1 MDTKRNAVNILRLLM
16 GLPNNIASGQQIC
29 QSLNINP
36 TEANDAVD
44 YLQSYDYVRINSC
57 LGTAP
62 YSFQSVVMKVMG
74 RVHYYDLL
82 RKGNPIKEN
91 SEKILTLLKSNSNY
105 QNGISGRS
113 LSTELNIQPDDVNDA
128 VEYLEELCAINV
140 NRALGTIPYKFSFI
154 TITSYGKTLVA

>member
-16 GLPNNIASGQQIC
+16 NLPQNIASGKQIC

-44 YLQSYDYVRINSC
+44 YLQSADYVRINSC

-62 YSFQSVVMKVMG
+62 FSFQSVVLKVLG
-74 RVHYYDLL
+74 KVHYHDLL
-82 RKGNPIKEN
+82 GKGNPIKDN
-91 SEKILTLLKSNSNY
+91 SEKILSLLKSNSSY
-105 QNGISGRS
+105 QNGVSGSS
-113 LSTELNIQPDDVNDA
+113 LSTALNLSPDEVNDA
-128 VEYLEELCAINV
+128 VEYGEVLCAINV

-154 TITSYGKTLVA
+154 TITRYGKSLVA